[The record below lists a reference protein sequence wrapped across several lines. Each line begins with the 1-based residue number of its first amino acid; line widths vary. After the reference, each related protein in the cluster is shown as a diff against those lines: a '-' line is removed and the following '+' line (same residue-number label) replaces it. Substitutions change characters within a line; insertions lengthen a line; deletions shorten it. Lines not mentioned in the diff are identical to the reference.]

1 MVLPKHLSMREGDR
15 TLIALDI
22 ESRPDAFARRICGR
36 GGASPSSRLW
46 EITYAAVVVVR
57 CDEEWNVVD
66 TTFETFD
73 TEVGDE
79 LDLLENLEAC
89 IAGHDRAKTILL
101 TYDGARHDLPL
112 IRSRQVRW
120 WLPDRTA
127 IQRAAKEC
135 HLDVGLWFAGRPGR
149 VPALRDSCASV
160 GIAINPL
167 VRVGATE
174 ASLVGAKCQLDT
186 LGTLLLGLYALA
198 DLQGSARPLVGAIPG
213 LRPHLERWA
222 RGRPHLEGLALN
234 PIFQRPVGPWG
245 VRMSDPAW
253 PMNASADA
261 LGKFRTSLAGPGTA
275 PLKPRSRGRTS
286 DRTIH

>member
-1 MVLPKHLSMREGDR
+1 MDRLKSLAAHQGPR

-36 GGASPSSRLW
+36 GGAAPSNRLW
-46 EITYAAVVVVR
+46 EITYAAVVIVR
-57 CDEEWNVVD
+57 CDGEWNVTD
-66 TTFETFD
+66 TAFEIFD

-79 LDLLENLEAC
+79 FDLLENLEAC
-89 IAGHDRAKTILL
+89 IARHDPAGMTLL

-120 WLPDRTA
+120 WLPDRLA
-127 IQRAAKEC
+127 IQRAAAEC

-167 VRVGATE
+167 IRVGGDE
-174 ASLVGAKCQLDT
+174 ESFVGAKCQLDT
-186 LGTLLLGLYALA
+186 LGTLILGLYALA
-198 DLQGSARPLVGAIPG
+198 DLHGSADPLLGVMPG

-222 RGRPHLEGLALN
+222 CGRPHLEGLALN
-234 PIFQRPVGPWG
+234 PVFQQPVGPWG
-245 VRMSDPAW
+245 MRLSEPAW
-253 PMNASADA
+253 PMQTRADA
-261 LGKFRTSLAGPGTA
+261 LGSVRKALSGPSNTPARTRSGTSTA
-275 PLKPRSRGRTS
+275 GRTV
-286 DRTIH
+286 H